1 MFTLQR
7 DSWEELNSQ
16 IVACEACPRLVAYRQ
31 EVARTKRRAF
41 RGWEY
46 WGRPV
51 PGFGDRKARLLIVG
65 LAPAAHGA
73 NRTGRM
79 FTGDSSGD
87 TLTAALYRAGFA
99 NQPTSKHRDDGLEL
113 HDAFLTAVVR
123 CAPPKNR
130 PTRQEQLNCRG
141 FLAREL
147 ELLPSVQVV
156 LALGRIAFDGYL
168 RLLRERGARVP
179 RLPFRHG
186 ACYEFE
192 LPLPT
197 LVVSYHPSRQNTQT
211 GRLTE
216 AMLDEVFEQ
225 IQGLLASAEVT
236 GACAAK
242 PGELESK
249 RQPSSSRLFEPWSKK
264 D

>member
-1 MFTLQR
+1 ME
-7 DSWEELNSQ
+7 SWEELNSQ

-41 RGWEY
+41 RDWEY

-51 PGFGDRKARLLIVG
+51 PGFGDRNARLLMVG
-65 LAPAAHGA
+65 LAPGAHGA

-87 TLTAALYRAGFA
+87 TLTAALHRAGLA
-99 NQPTSKHRDDGLEL
+99 NQPTSQHRDDGLEL
-113 HDAFLTAVVR
+113 RDAFLTAVVR
-123 CAPPKNR
+123 CVPPKNR
-130 PTRQEQLNCRG
+130 PTLQEQIHCRG
-141 FLAREL
+141 YLAREL
-147 ELLPSVQVV
+147 GLLSSVRVV

-168 RLLRERGARVP
+168 RLLRGRGVDVP

-186 ACYEFE
+186 ACYGFD
-192 LPLPT
+192 PPMPT

-216 AMLDEVFEQ
+216 SMLDEVFGQ
-225 IQGLLASAEVT
+225 IRGLLT
-236 GACAAK
+236 GN
-242 PGELESK
+242 EST
-249 RQPSSSRLFEPWSKK
+249 R
-264 D
+264 

>member
-1 MFTLQR
+1 ME
-7 DSWEELNSQ
+7 SWDELNNQ

-31 EVARTKRRAF
+31 EVARAKRRAF
-41 RGWEY
+41 RDWEY

-51 PGFGDRKARLLIVG
+51 PGFGDRDAQLLIVG
-65 LAPAAHGA
+65 LAPGAHGA

-87 TLTAALYRAGFA
+87 TLTAALFRAGFA
-99 NQPTSKHRDDGLEL
+99 NQPTSQHRDDGLEL

-130 PTRQEQLNCRG
+130 PTRQEQINCRG
-141 FLAREL
+141 YLAREL
-147 ELLPSVQVV
+147 ALLSSVRVV
-156 LALGRIAFDGYL
+156 LALGRIAFEGYL
-168 RLLRERGARVP
+168 ALLRGRGVGVP
-179 RLPFRHG
+179 RLSFRHG
-186 ACYEFE
+186 ACYQFE
-192 LPLPT
+192 SPLPA

-225 IQGLLASAEVT
+225 VRELLLST
-236 GACAAK
+236 
-242 PGELESK
+242 EST
-249 RQPSSSRLFEPWSKK
+249 R
-264 D
+264 

>member
-1 MFTLQR
+1 ME
-7 DSWEELNSQ
+7 SWDALNNQ
-16 IVACEACPRLVAYRQ
+16 VVACETCPRLVAYRQ

-41 RGWEY
+41 RDWEY

-51 PGFGDRKARLLIVG
+51 PGFGDRTARLLMVG
-65 LAPAAHGA
+65 LAPGAHGA

-99 NQPTSKHRDDGLEL
+99 NQPTSQHQDDGLEL
-113 HDAFLTAVVR
+113 HDAFITAVVR
-123 CAPPKNR
+123 CVPPKNR
-130 PTRQEQLNCRG
+130 PTRQEQINCRG
-141 FLAREL
+141 YLAREL
-147 ELLPSVQVV
+147 DLLPSVQVV

-168 RLLRERGARVP
+168 ALLRERGVDVP

-186 ACYEFE
+186 GCYRFE
-192 LPLPT
+192 PPLPT

-216 AMLDEVFEQ
+216 AMLDDVFRQ
-225 IQGLLASAEVT
+225 IRELLGNE
-236 GACAAK
+236 
-242 PGELESK
+242 
-249 RQPSSSRLFEPWSKK
+249 
-264 D
+264 

>member
-1 MFTLQR
+1 ME
-7 DSWEELNSQ
+7 SWDELNNQ

-31 EVARTKRRAF
+31 EVARAKRRAF
-41 RGWEY
+41 RDWEY

-51 PGFGDRKARLLIVG
+51 PGFGDRDAQLLIVG
-65 LAPAAHGA
+65 LAPGAHGA

-87 TLTAALYRAGFA
+87 TLTAALFRAGFA
-99 NQPTSKHRDDGLEL
+99 NQPTSQHRDDGLEL

-130 PTRQEQLNCRG
+130 PTRQEQINCRG
-141 FLAREL
+141 YLAREL
-147 ELLPSVQVV
+147 ALLSSVRVV
-156 LALGRIAFDGYL
+156 LTLGRIAFEGYV
-168 RLLRERGARVP
+168 RLLRERGEDVP
-179 RLPFRHG
+179 RLSFRHG

-192 LPLPT
+192 PPLPT
-197 LVVSYHPSRQNTQT
+197 LIVSYHPSRQNTQT

-225 IQGLLASAEVT
+225 VRELLVST
-236 GACAAK
+236 
-242 PGELESK
+242 EST
-249 RQPSSSRLFEPWSKK
+249 R
-264 D
+264 

>member
-1 MFTLQR
+1 MHNSFQM
-7 DSWEELNSQ
+7 DSWLQLNNQ
-16 IVACEACPRLVAYRQ
+16 ITTCEACPRLVVYRR

-41 RGWEY
+41 RDWQY

-87 TLTAALYRAGFA
+87 TLTAALHRAGFA
-99 NQPTSKHRDDGLEL
+99 NQPTSRHREDGLEL
-113 HDAFLTAVVR
+113 RDAFLTAVVR
-123 CAPPKNR
+123 CAPPQNR
-130 PTRQEQLNCRG
+130 PTRQEQDNCRG
-141 FLAREL
+141 YLAREL
-147 ELLPSVQVV
+147 DLLSSVRVV

-168 RLLRERGARVP
+168 KLLRRRGVEVP

-192 LPLPT
+192 SPLPT

-216 AMLDEVFEQ
+216 VMLDEVFGQ
-225 IQGLLASAEVT
+225 IQELLM
-236 GACAAK
+236 
-242 PGELESK
+242 
-249 RQPSSSRLFEPWSKK
+249 RQ
-264 D
+264 

>member
-1 MFTLQR
+1 ME
-7 DSWEELNSQ
+7 SWDALNNQ
-16 IVACEACPRLVAYRQ
+16 IVGCEACPRLVAYRQ

-41 RGWEY
+41 RDWEY
-46 WGRPV
+46 WGRPL
-51 PGFGDRKARLLIVG
+51 PGFGDRNARLLMVG
-65 LAPAAHGA
+65 LAPGAHGA

-99 NQPTSKHRDDGLEL
+99 NQPASQHRDDGLEL

-123 CAPPKNR
+123 CVPPKNR
-130 PTRQEQLNCRG
+130 PTRQEQINCRG
-141 FLAREL
+141 YLAREMD
-147 ELLPSVQVV
+147 LLPSVRVV

-168 RLLRERGARVP
+168 RLLRERGVDVP
-179 RLPFRHG
+179 RLSFRHG

-192 LPLPT
+192 PPLPT

-211 GRLTE
+211 GRLTR

-225 IQGLLASAEVT
+225 VRELLM
-236 GACAAK
+236 
-242 PGELESK
+242 
-249 RQPSSSRLFEPWSKK
+249 RQ
-264 D
+264 